1 MKKIYLYI
9 GGALLIIL
17 AIIVAIYI
25 GKQIGQKDQK
35 NQQIKTEIRTIHVDN
50 KKSLATIDSL
60 NKVIKTSVQ
69 KDKILKEKEYVV
81 RTEYKT
87 ITLPHPQNKECDE
100 LYDKANQKIALMAE
114 VITIKDSVESNLRT
128 EIRLKDNVIFE
139 KDNIISNKDRE
150 IALIKDLSKPR
161 NKKWAVSAHIGTGY
175 GMDAASSTIRFR
187 QVPVYV
193 GVGISRNIISF

>member
-17 AIIVAIYI
+17 AIVVAVYV

-50 KKSLATIDSL
+50 KKSQATIDSL
-60 NKVIKTSVQ
+60 NKVIKSSVQ

-87 ITLPHPQNKECDE
+87 ITLPHPQNEECDE
-100 LYDKANQKIALMAE
+100 LYDKANQKIALMEE

-139 KDNIISNKDRE
+139 KDNIISNKDKE

-161 NKKWAVSAHIGTGY
+161 NKKWAISAHIGTGY
-175 GMDAASSTIRFR
+175 GMDASSSAIRFK